1 MNQNNE
7 NDGVFYIGG
16 IVVVIIMLG
25 FLTKILKNVANEL
38 SQLFTAIGKMSLSF
52 LGMAWQIAIVLG
64 TLSLGVAAIWAAW
77 YFTKK
82 YYQMVKD
89 GTEVKE
95 QIENRFSE
103 LQRKLTAEFNE
114 LKIDSTRE
122 ISWMRQELDDA
133 LKKSDV
139 TPAPP
144 NTINSENDSQTETS
158 DENDDSSAH
167 LSVDELEDQFEDQI
181 QDTPKDISNPY

>member
-1 MNQNNE
+1 MNQNNN

-52 LGMAWQIAIVLG
+52 LGMAWQIAILLG

-95 QIENRFSE
+95 QIESRFSE
-103 LQRKLTAEFNE
+103 LQR
-114 LKIDSTRE
+114 
-122 ISWMRQELDDA
+122 
-133 LKKSDV
+133 
-139 TPAPP
+139 
-144 NTINSENDSQTETS
+144 
-158 DENDDSSAH
+158 
-167 LSVDELEDQFEDQI
+167 
-181 QDTPKDISNPY
+181 